1 MGAASKI
8 TAAVTTVA
16 ASVALTSPAFAAG
29 ADAGLGT
36 HADLVHG
43 IQLSGSGAAG
53 IVAVAVTV
61 KVVNRYR
68 RSVWRRN
75 WVLRQ
80 GSPTVDRGTGPSWPT
95 ALVPGQRPM
104 STTFHRSSTSL

>member
-8 TAAVTTVA
+8 TAAVITAA

-36 HADLVHG
+36 HGDLVHG
-43 IQLSGSGAAG
+43 IQLSGSAAAG
-53 IVAVAVTV
+53 IASVAIAA
-61 KVVNRYR
+61 KLVNRYR

-80 GSPTVDRGTGPSWPT
+80 GTPVVDRSTGPSWSTP
-95 ALVPGQRPM
+95 LVPGQRPM
-104 STTFHRSSTSL
+104 STSFHRSSTHL